1 MEKEDDKG
9 RGVDLSAVTQHFVHQ
24 RRALIAVDDV
34 RRTTT
39 FDGDSW
45 NGKPTHT
52 HNIKLSLFSRGEKGP
67 RYS

>member
-45 NGKPTHT
+45 NGEPTHT
-52 HNIKLSLFSRGEKGP
+52 Q
-67 RYS
+67 Y